1 VALSRNVVSP
11 VIKIPLIYHWL
22 WDLVISRG
30 WKNVIILSKSWW
42 DGEQAVSGS
51 WKGSC
56 LSFVLLPTIFWKLE
70 KVLNELVHL
79 AKENSG

>member
-1 VALSRNVVSP
+1 M
-11 VIKIPLIYHWL
+11 
-22 WDLVISRG
+22 
-30 WKNVIILSKSWW
+30 IILSKSWW

-70 KVLNELVHL
+70 KVRNGLYIWQRRILGRILKIVTLLNLHNVIGI
-79 AKENSG
+79 KK